1 MFRQDLKRGFTSWAF
16 WLGAGIF
23 AISMIYMCTQFAV
36 AGEAACTP
44 LSGFEGAFY
53 AEMMFF
59 PALLSVLPLGTCF
72 YDEFNSHFYRFSV
85 PRLGWRRF
93 MVKRILSSALLGGL
107 VVMLPVLATL
117 LFCYQHFQ
125 IIPTGIRAATFFDV
139 NCEFPMLH
147 AWVPGGLAQVE
158 TFTPMDHVRMEALF
172 SAAWLLRFFVFG
184 ACWSQLGLAVSAW
197 TDEWASVLVIP
208 LVTFVFINW
217 FGEWLHIPFMMLR
230 GTILMEGELL
240 FQPYWFSALLPLA
253 WGALFILIFMLGMR
267 RRRSLG

>member
-1 MFRQDLKRGFTSWAF
+1 
-16 WLGAGIF
+16 
-23 AISMIYMCTQFAV
+23 
-36 AGEAACTP
+36 
-44 LSGFEGAFY
+44 
-53 AEMMFF
+53 
-59 PALLSVLPLGTCF
+59 
-72 YDEFNSHFYRFSV
+72 
-85 PRLGWRRF
+85 
-93 MVKRILSSALLGGL
+93 
-107 VVMLPVLATL
+107 
-117 LFCYQHFQ
+117 
-125 IIPTGIRAATFFDV
+125 
-139 NCEFPMLH
+139 
-147 AWVPGGLAQVE
+147 
-158 TFTPMDHVRMEALF
+158 MEALF